1 MSSISSIGGMTD
13 LDTFIYQSLATARKP
28 IEELETSKSELR
40 KKEQVYTDLKAK
52 LRELNDTD
60 LSKQL
65 EELHE
70 ELFNLRFR
78 VATKQ
83 LVNHRELRRVK
94 KMIARLNT
102 LIKER
107 ELGIR

>member
-1 MSSISSIGGMTD
+1 M
-13 LDTFIYQSLATARKP
+13 
-28 IEELETSKSELR
+28 
-40 KKEQVYTDLKAK
+40 DLKEI
-52 LRELNDTD
+52 RELNDND

-102 LIKER
+102 LKKER